1 MSRQSYKNQ
10 RNADAR
16 HANNQYYGRQQS
28 LKVTLEFLFATTEVH
43 KYDPNDTSNLDPISV
58 DEIQTCVTD
67 YLDAI
72 DPEAPIYGCASCGI
86 WVRKSLHETPFQR
99 PLNELSSLQFNEAQL
114 ASYNSVPLNF
124 QRLFGGTKCKDGCVY
139 ALYRNLLTTPVDDR
153 LDLKADNEVPLT
165 AVALLCAGCYHSTSQ
180 RNQMIPIYSIK
191 AGVDYTLQHIYL
203 PPLSKLG
210 VLMLSRYMP
219 YGNIFQL
226 ATGRGAI
233 AVKGSWVLMKTEVG
247 SIVANLQKQHTD
259 FLLHQEENQDSILFP
274 RNPRDSGFKIM
285 FTGPMDR

>member
-1 MSRQSYKNQ
+1 
-10 RNADAR
+10 
-16 HANNQYYGRQQS
+16 
-28 LKVTLEFLFATTEVH
+28 
-43 KYDPNDTSNLDPISV
+43 
-58 DEIQTCVTD
+58 
-67 YLDAI
+67 
-72 DPEAPIYGCASCGI
+72 
-86 WVRKSLHETPFQR
+86 
-99 PLNELSSLQFNEAQL
+99 
-114 ASYNSVPLNF
+114 
-124 QRLFGGTKCKDGCVY
+124 
-139 ALYRNLLTTPVDDR
+139 LTTPVDDR

-180 RNQMIPIYSIK
+180 RNQIIPIYSIK

-285 FTGPMDR
+285 FTGPMDRWNRLIGEPGSETRILFRSLYQQHLTLTWDLLFLYIQFPRKKSNFR